1 MTELAKNL
9 ATDTPLKSI
18 AGRLR
23 ATSARVRGSARETPV
38 VIFGTGGSGT
48 RVLASLAREA
58 GYFMGTNLNRPG
70 DSADLG
76 QFTGEWANRYLRRSN
91 WVEETWHEPSRERF
105 GYPRTMAASF
115 EGAIEG
121 HRAALEE
128 DDAPWGWKAP
138 RTILI
143 LPFVHETYRFAKV
156 VHLVRDGR
164 DIAYSKNQNQLRRH
178 GHRVLPPS
186 DKRVP
191 RAQASITF
199 WSRVNLAAARYGERF
214 LAGSYLLL
222 RYEDVCADPGE
233 AAIRLVDFL
242 GAPASADSIRHAAV
256 DLVRPS
262 ESLGRWREREP
273 GKTKALER
281 LGGEALREFGY
292 L

>member
-1 MTELAKNL
+1 MPES
-9 ATDTPLKSI
+9 LKGV

-23 ATSARVRGSARETPV
+23 ATSARLRGSARETPV

-48 RVLASLAREA
+48 RVLATLAREA

-76 QFTGEWANRYLRRSN
+76 QFTGEWANHYLRRSN
-91 WVEETWHEPSRERF
+91 WVEETWQGPVREKF
-105 GYPRTMAASF
+105 GYPQAMAVAF
-115 EGAIEG
+115 REAIEG
-121 HRAALEE
+121 HRSAL
-128 DDAPWGWKAP
+128 DDDEAPWGWKAP
-138 RTILI
+138 RTVLI
-143 LPFVHETYRFAKV
+143 LPFVHEMYPVAKV

-191 RAQASITF
+191 RAQASIMF
-199 WSRVNLAAARYGERF
+199 WSRVNLAAARYGERI
-214 LAGSYLLL
+214 LSDNYLLL

-233 AAIRLVDFL
+233 AAVRLVDVV
-242 GAPASADSIRHAAV
+242 GCPIAADDIRRAAV
-256 DLVRPS
+256 GLVRPS

-273 GKTKALER
+273 GKTRALER

>member
-1 MTELAKNL
+1 V
-9 ATDTPLKSI
+9 KSI

-23 ATSARVRGSARETPV
+23 ATSARVRGSALETPV

-91 WVEETWHEPSRERF
+91 WVEETWREASRERY
-105 GYPRTMAASF
+105 GATQAMVAAF
-115 EGAIEG
+115 QGAIQG
-121 HRAALEE
+121 HRAAL
-128 DDAPWGWKAP
+128 DDDAAPWGWKAP
-138 RTILI
+138 RTVLI
-143 LPFVHETYRFAKV
+143 LPFVHEMYPLAKA

-199 WSRVNLAAARYGERF
+199 WSRVNLAAARYAERF
-214 LAGSYLLL
+214 LARRYLLL

-233 AAIRLVDFL
+233 AAVRLVDFL
-242 GAPASADSIRHAAV
+242 GCAASADTMRRAAV

-273 GKTKALER
+273 GKTRALER
-281 LGGEALREFGY
+281 LGGDALREFGY